1 MPVTIQMPVRTHEN
15 FGDSISKLIKTLSD
29 ISSIGVEEII
39 LDFTGAKILNPFFLC
54 GLACVIQR
62 LQDSGKKFVLNH
74 DKHSSINSYLS
85 TIFFPSTLIPL
96 SDNAYNLKTLKK
108 YKSKTYIPLISFKT
122 GSDDNSTLVREN
134 ILSSISELLKN
145 QLKFSE
151 VQRQPLSYF
160 LDELTNNINDHSD
173 ASRGYVFA
181 QFYPNSN
188 YLDLCICDAGK
199 GIYRSFLDNP
209 KFHPVNDIE
218 AMQLALSGN
227 STKDRPEARGFGI
240 STTRNMLVNGLKGI
254 VFIWSGNT
262 TFLQAI
268 NKEAIVNI
276 GENGYFQGTFI
287 ALRLPMIIPGEFN
300 FYNFVE

>member
-1 MPVTIQMPVRTHEN
+1 MPAIIQIPIRTHEN
-15 FGDSISKLIKTLSD
+15 FGDSISKLIKILSE
-29 ISSIGVEEII
+29 ISSIHDEEII
-39 LDFTGAKILNPFFLC
+39 LDFSQAKILNPFFLC

-62 LQDSGKKFVLNH
+62 LQNSGKKFILNH
-74 DKHSSINSYLS
+74 DKNSSINSYLS
-85 TIFFPSTLIPL
+85 TIFFPSTFSP
-96 SDNAYNLKTLKK
+96 SGNNEYNLKSLEK

-122 GSDDNSTLVREN
+122 GIDNNATLVREN

-151 VQRQPLSYF
+151 VERQPLSYF
-160 LDELTNNINDHSD
+160 LDELTNNINDHSG

-188 YLDLCICDAGK
+188 YLDVCICDAGK
-199 GIYRSFLDNP
+199 GIYQSFLDNP
-209 KFHPVNDIE
+209 KFNPANDIE

-240 STTRNMLVNGLKGI
+240 STTRKMLVNGLKGI
-254 VFIWSGNT
+254 VFIWLGNT
-262 TFLQAI
+262 TFLQAV

-276 GENGYFQGTFI
+276 GDNGYFQGTFI
-287 ALRLPMIIPGEFN
+287 ALRLPIIIPGEFN